1 MEITRGTLDDISRPA
16 SSEQTATRVS
26 SVSLPQSD
34 RICPTAPFSLVVL
47 PSDAPDAQIPNS
59 SEETTVHSSATCPG
73 KDQFHADASEGENRH
88 FKLQRAIEEMKRL
101 DDILSAKI
109 FKLKEV
115 RRQRKEFQAKL
126 WQEFKNKP
134 EGHSGCA
141 QEALNTRLFLA
152 LEAPEGTDEDN
163 NVIPV
168 FDTQIPEHEQNGN
181 NQHLEPS
188 RKRPDSLTRS
198 FEGDYEDTR
207 EDQFESSH
215 SGDSKGMNK
224 HKDFVKKNIE
234 LVNGEGGEVL
244 LTQAEKRRL
253 AELLREI
260 DEEEDDTARGADSK
274 ETMWAVSVPT
284 VQGYTPEP
292 SDLEQLIDI
301 DSKIGLLLPVEEFHS
316 VHSSYTNLT
325 MSQQV
330 TVAKKAELTGRKV
343 QDILNN
349 SSHYCCHWTE
359 VSLNIYSLFQRKYR
373 WTPGILTAEGL
384 GSEVSWKC
392 DGDPQPGEKV
402 LQDIKERRGQE
413 RRLQEIQRQLEL
425 LGQSQ
430 EMTCSLETIEH
441 RLILGVCR
449 VTTRGLSLKAQCK
462 NVPRT
467 KVDGPDFCSL

>member
-16 SSEQTATRVS
+16 SSEQTASRVS

-59 SEETTVHSSATCPG
+59 SEETTVHSSVTCPG
-73 KDQFHADASEGENRH
+73 KDQSHVDASEGQNEH
-88 FKLQRAIEEMKRL
+88 FKLQRAIEGIKRL
-101 DDILSAKI
+101 DEILSAKI

-126 WQEFKNKP
+126 WQEFKQNKP

-152 LEAPEGTDEDN
+152 LEVPEGTDEDN

-188 RKRPDSLTRS
+188 KKRPDSLIRS

-207 EDQFESSH
+207 EDQFERSH

-224 HKDFVKKNIE
+224 QKDFVKKNIE
-234 LVNGEGGEVL
+234 LVNAGGGEVL

-325 MSQQV
+325 MSQNESPDLTEEQLLCLMDGCEL
-330 TVAKKAELTGRKV
+330 AESWS
-343 QDILNN
+343 QD
-349 SSHYCCHWTE
+349 
-359 VSLNIYSLFQRKYR
+359 
-373 WTPGILTAEGL
+373 
-384 GSEVSWKC
+384 
-392 DGDPQPGEKV
+392 
-402 LQDIKERRGQE
+402 
-413 RRLQEIQRQLEL
+413 LEMND
-425 LGQSQ
+425 S
-430 EMTCSLETIEH
+430 T
-441 RLILGVCR
+441 
-449 VTTRGLSLKAQCK
+449 
-462 NVPRT
+462 
-467 KVDGPDFCSL
+467 

>member
-34 RICPTAPFSLVVL
+34 RSCPTAPFSLVVL

-73 KDQFHADASEGENRH
+73 KDQSHADASEGENGH

-126 WQEFKNKP
+126 WQEFKQNKS

-152 LEAPEGTDEDN
+152 MEAPEGTDEDN

-181 NQHLEPS
+181 NQHLEPTELVE
-188 RKRPDSLTRS
+188 RLQQKIHVLICKKRPDSLTRS

-244 LTQAEKRRL
+244 LTQAEKRHL

-325 MSQQV
+325 MSQ
-330 TVAKKAELTGRKV
+330 
-343 QDILNN
+343 
-349 SSHYCCHWTE
+349 
-359 VSLNIYSLFQRKYR
+359 
-373 WTPGILTAEGL
+373 GL

-392 DGDPQPGEKV
+392 DGNPQPGEKV

-430 EMTCSLETIEH
+430 EMTNESPDLTEEQLLCLMDGCELAESWSQDLEMND
-441 RLILGVCR
+441 
-449 VTTRGLSLKAQCK
+449 S
-462 NVPRT
+462 
-467 KVDGPDFCSL
+467 S